1 MQGRKLGPL
10 IFLVTASL
18 HITSS
23 QGEESNPLCENVCVG
38 NLAKFPSCCE
48 AVTLFMF
55 KSEKRL
61 YEGDMRFGK
70 RMFDDR
76 FGKRMFDDRFGKRM
90 FDDRFGKRMMDEDR
104 FGKRSDM
111 FDDRFGKRMFD
122 DRFGK
127 RMMDEDRFGKRM
139 MDEDRFGKRR
149 KRSISINDQDEEAT
163 NLDQKPSRY

>member
-1 MQGRKLGPL
+1 MGNSVNEKFFEEAV
-10 IFLVTASL
+10 IYSITTYHEFLVTASL

-23 QGEESNPLCENVCVG
+23 QGEESSPLCENVCVG

-48 AVTLFMF
+48 AVKLFMF

-61 YEGDMRFGK
+61 YEGDM
-70 RMFDDR
+70 R

-111 FDDRFGKRMFD
+111 FDDRFGKRMF
-122 DRFGK
+122 
-127 RMMDEDRFGKRM
+127 
-139 MDEDRFGKRR
+139 
-149 KRSISINDQDEEAT
+149 
-163 NLDQKPSRY
+163 

>member
-23 QGEESNPLCENVCVG
+23 QGEESSPLCENVCVG

-48 AVTLFMF
+48 AVKLFMF

-70 RMFDDR
+70 R
-76 FGKRMFDDRFGKRM
+76 
-90 FDDRFGKRMMDEDR
+90 
-104 FGKRSDM
+104 M